1 MLPSCLLLE
10 CPDPARIHDAKENHG
25 SSRLRQDRRCQRL
38 NRRLLSQFGT
48 PNTPPRVP
56 RSTIMPFRQT
66 KGSRVG
72 ILVVG
77 FGVVF
82 VYENP
87 ATSPLSS
94 TKTAQLSLP
103 PSVPRSRITPFC
115 QRNACTSVAKKGV
128 NGWKQNPNESGILFS
143 APPTTCPPRLMLVAT
158 ALFPPKVPRS
168 VTLPAC
174 QSTARCSGKPVKGS
188 MTPFSEFP
196 TV

>member
-48 PNTPPRVP
+48 PKTPPRVP

-72 ILVVG
+72 RLVVG
-77 FGVVF
+77 FSVVF

-87 ATSPLSS
+87 ATSPLSF

-115 QRNACTSVAKKGV
+115 QRNACTCVAKKGV
-128 NGWKQNPNESGILFS
+128 NGWKQNPNESGIFAFRGRECRGIEVQS
-143 APPTTCPPRLMLVAT
+143 GFTIDVPSSSCTTFTSSSLPL
-158 ALFPPKVPRS
+158 RS
-168 VTLPAC
+168 VA
-174 QSTARCSGKPVKGS
+174 
-188 MTPFSEFP
+188 
-196 TV
+196 